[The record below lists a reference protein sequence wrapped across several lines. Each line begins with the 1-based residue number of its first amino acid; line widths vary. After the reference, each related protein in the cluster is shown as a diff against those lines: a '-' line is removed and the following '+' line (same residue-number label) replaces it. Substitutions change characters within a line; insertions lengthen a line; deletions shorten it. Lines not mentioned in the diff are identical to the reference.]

1 MSIGPR
7 FNPSRLTLARKRRGL
22 TMTRLAEL
30 VGVEP
35 RSISAYENDE
45 FSPDTEKREQLA
57 KALRFPVTFFAGDDL
72 EQLSP
77 DIASFRAMSKMT
89 AAKRDM
95 ALGAGTIALHINYW
109 IEEQFDLPAADL
121 PDLSQEGG
129 PEAAAASIRQL
140 WGLGELPVK
149 NMVHLLESRGVRVFS
164 LAIDAREVDAFSMW
178 HDSKSFIFL
187 NTMKSAEHSRFDAAH
202 ELGHLVLHRHGEPQ
216 GQEVEREAHA
226 FASAFLMPRGSVLAN
241 APRFA
246 TVDRLVKLKHYWTVS
261 VAALA
266 YRLHAVGVLSEW
278 HYRQLYIEI
287 SKRGYRKREPEEAPR
302 ETSQVLAKVFA
313 ALRDES
319 VMKRH
324 IAAQLHITPEEI
336 EHLVFGLAVTGL
348 TATERQGIASG
359 RGRGKLHVVRSDG
372 STKEKTQ

>member
-7 FNPSRLTLARKRRGL
+7 FNASRLALARKRRGL

-35 RSISAYENDE
+35 RSISAYENGE
-45 FSPDTEKREQLA
+45 FGPDTDKREQLA
-57 KALRFPVTFFAGDDL
+57 KALRFPVSFFAGDDVQEL
-72 EQLSP
+72 AP

-95 ALGAGTIALHINYW
+95 ALGAGTIALLLNDW
-109 IEEQFDLPAADL
+109 IEERFQLPTADF
-121 PDLSQEGG
+121 PDLSREGG
-129 PEAAAASIRQL
+129 PEAAASSIRQL

-149 NMVHLLESRGVRVFS
+149 NMVHVLESRGVRVFS
-164 LAIDAREVDAFSMW
+164 LAIDAAEVDAFSMW
-178 HDSKSFIFL
+178 HGSKPFIFL

-216 GQEVEREAHA
+216 GQEAEREAHT
-226 FASAFLMPRGSVLAN
+226 FASAFLMPRASVLAH

-246 TVDRLVKLKHYWTVS
+246 TVDHLVKLKQYWRVS

-266 YRLHAVGVLSEW
+266 YRLNAVGVLSEW

-287 SKRGYRKREPEEAPR
+287 SKRGYRKREPEGAPR
-302 ETSQVLAKVFA
+302 ETSQVLAKIFA

-319 VMKRH
+319 VVKRD
-324 IAAQLHITPEEI
+324 IAAQLHISPEEI
-336 EHLVFGLAVTGL
+336 EHLVFGLTLTGL
-348 TATERQGIASG
+348 TGASSPG
-359 RGRGKLHVVRSDG
+359 TSSKTRGHLRAVES
-372 STKEKTQ
+372 E